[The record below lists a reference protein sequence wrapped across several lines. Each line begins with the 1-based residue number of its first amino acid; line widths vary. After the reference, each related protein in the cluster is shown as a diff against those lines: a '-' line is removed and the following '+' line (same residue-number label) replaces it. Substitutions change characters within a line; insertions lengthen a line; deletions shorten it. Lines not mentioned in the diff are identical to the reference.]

1 MLDGIVTEAQGTLTC
16 GGDFNIALNPNLDS
30 SGKRVFQSQKIT
42 KKINFI
48 HLEFNDNGEVSPP
61 VLWDTCKA
69 VMRGKVIALTYFLKQ
84 WLEKLNTLQ
93 VELKKLESEHKNTL
107 DSKVEIEMKMK
118 RNIHPR
124 NRK

>member
-1 MLDGIVTEAQGTLTC
+1 M
-16 GGDFNIALNPNLDS
+16 
-30 SGKRVFQSQKIT
+30 
-42 KKINFI
+42 
-48 HLEFNDNGEVSPP
+48 SPP
-61 VLWDTCKA
+61 VLWDPCKA
-69 VMRGKVIALTYFLKQ
+69 VMRGKVIALTFFKQ
-84 WLEKLNTLQ
+84 WREKLNTLQ